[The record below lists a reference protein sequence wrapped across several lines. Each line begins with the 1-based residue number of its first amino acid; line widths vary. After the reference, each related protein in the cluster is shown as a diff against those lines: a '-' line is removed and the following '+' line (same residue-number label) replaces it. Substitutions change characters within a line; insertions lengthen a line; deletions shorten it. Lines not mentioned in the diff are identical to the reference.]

1 MSKAQAKANFNS
13 GDLEKYKSA
22 ILYAQK
28 NKQSFQV
35 VSTGLSRKIL
45 MPNGYK
51 LNYFGR
57 KGSNN
62 LVEGAFLV
70 MMVKREIDAYIEKNG
85 VPPKVEPTQVQT
97 FNFSAI
103 KRVLSG
109 KRIPVIGVDINACY
123 WFVAHKLGYISDT
136 LFERGLNTKKKKGLL
151 IAIGCLNKLPMIKT
165 YVNGE
170 CVATDF
176 DMEYHNTYSPFYWN
190 VINYTHELMI
200 ESFQLFGDDWYM
212 FLTDCLFVSVDKI
225 KDAQEFLKSKGF
237 HFKNHSIEF
246 KTYDSRN
253 ITWYDFKDQKIKT
266 MYAGTRDINYYLKV
280 YEEKQRATE
289 ATL

>member
-1 MSKAQAKANFNS
+1 MSKQVKQNFNS
-13 GDLEKYKSA
+13 GDLEKYRTALEYARKS
-22 ILYAQK
+22 
-28 NKQSFQV
+28 KQSFQI
-35 VSTGLSRKIL
+35 VSTGLSRKII

-57 KGSNN
+57 KGAQN

-70 MMVKREIDAYIEKNG
+70 MMVRREIDAYIEKNG
-85 VPPKVEPTQVQT
+85 TPPQVEPTQVQT
-97 FNFSAI
+97 FNFTAI
-103 KRVLSG
+103 RKVLSG
-109 KRIPVIGVDINACY
+109 KRKPIVGVDINACY

-165 YVNGE
+165 YQDGV
-170 CVATDF
+170 CIDTSF
-176 DMEYHNTYSPFYWN
+176 DTAQHQMYSPFYWN
-190 VINYTHELMI
+190 IIYHTHQLMI
-200 ESFQLFGDDWYM
+200 DSFKVFGDDWYM
-212 FLTDCLFVSVDKI
+212 FLTDCLFVSIDRM
-225 KDAQEFLKSKGF
+225 KDAQEFLKEKGF
-237 HFKNHSIEF
+237 FYKNHSIEF
-246 KTYDSRN
+246 KTFDSRN

-289 ATL
+289 VAL

>member
-1 MSKAQAKANFNS
+1 MSKQTSKASFNS
-13 GDLEKYKSA
+13 GDLEKYRTA
-22 ILYAQK
+22 LAYAQK
-28 NKQSFQV
+28 SKQSFQI

-57 KGSNN
+57 KGTNN

-85 VPPKVEPTQVQT
+85 TPPQVEPTQVQT
-97 FNFSAI
+97 FNFTAI
-103 KRVLSG
+103 REVLSG
-109 KRIPVIGVDINACY
+109 KRKPIVGVDINACY

-165 YVNGE
+165 YKDGE
-170 CVATDF
+170 CISTDF
-176 DMEYHNTYSPFYWN
+176 DTAYHQTYSPFYWN
-190 VINYTHELMI
+190 IIYHTHQLMI
-200 ESFQLFGDDWYM
+200 DSFKVFGDDWYM
-212 FLTDCLFVSVDKI
+212 FLTDCLFVSIDRI
-225 KDAQEFLKSKGF
+225 KDAQEFLKERGF
-237 HFKNHSIEF
+237 HYKNHTIEF
-246 KTYDSRN
+246 KTYDAKN
-253 ITWYDFKDQKIKT
+253 ITWFDYKDMKIKT
-266 MYAGTRDINYYLKV
+266 MYAGSRDITYFLKI
-280 YEEKQRATE
+280 YEEKQRVTE

>member
-1 MSKAQAKANFNS
+1 MSKQQAKANFSS

-22 ILYAQK
+22 LAYARK
-28 NKQSFQV
+28 NKQSFQI
-35 VSTGLSRKIL
+35 VSTGLSRKIV
-45 MPNGYK
+45 MPNGFK

-70 MMVKREIDAYIEKNG
+70 MMVRREIDAYIAING
-85 VPPKVEPTQVQT
+85 IPPKVEPTQVQT

-109 KRIPVIGVDINACY
+109 KRVPVIGVDINACY

-165 YVNGE
+165 YVDGE

-237 HFKNHSIEF
+237 AFKNHSIEF
-246 KTYDSRN
+246 KTHDERN
-253 ITWYDFKDQKIKT
+253 ITWYDYKDQKIKT
-266 MYAGTRDINYYLKV
+266 MYAGTRDIHYYVKV
-280 YEEKQRATE
+280 YEEKQRVTE

>member
-1 MSKAQAKANFNS
+1 
-13 GDLEKYKSA
+13 
-22 ILYAQK
+22 
-28 NKQSFQV
+28 
-35 VSTGLSRKIL
+35 
-45 MPNGYK
+45 
-51 LNYFGR
+51 
-57 KGSNN
+57 
-62 LVEGAFLV
+62 
-70 MMVKREIDAYIEKNG
+70 
-85 VPPKVEPTQVQT
+85 
-97 FNFSAI
+97 
-103 KRVLSG
+103 
-109 KRIPVIGVDINACY
+109 VDINACY

-165 YVNGE
+165 YVDGE

-176 DMEYHNTYSPFYWN
+176 DMESHNTYSPFYWN

-200 ESFQLFGDDWYM
+200 ESFKLFGDDWYM

-225 KDAQEFLKSKGF
+225 KDAQEFLKEKGF
-237 HFKNHSIEF
+237 FYKNHSIEF
-246 KTYDSRN
+246 KTFDSRN

-289 ATL
+289 VAL

>member
-1 MSKAQAKANFNS
+1 MSKQVKQNFNT
-13 GDLEKYKSA
+13 GDLEKYRTAIEYARKS
-22 ILYAQK
+22 
-28 NKQSFQV
+28 KQSFQI
-35 VSTGLSRKIL
+35 VSTGLSRKII

-57 KGSNN
+57 KGAQN

-70 MMVKREIDAYIEKNG
+70 MMVRREIDAYIEKNG
-85 VPPKVEPTQVQT
+85 TPPQVEPTQVQT
-97 FNFSAI
+97 FNFTAI
-103 KRVLSG
+103 RKVLSG
-109 KRIPVIGVDINACY
+109 KRKPIVGVDINACY

-165 YVNGE
+165 YQDGV
-170 CVATDF
+170 CIDTSF
-176 DMEYHNTYSPFYWN
+176 DTAQHQMYSPFYWN
-190 VINYTHELMI
+190 IIYHTHQLMI
-200 ESFQLFGDDWYM
+200 DSFKVFGDDWYM
-212 FLTDCLFVSVDKI
+212 FLTDCLFVSIDRM
-225 KDAQEFLKSKGF
+225 KDAQEFLKEKGF
-237 HFKNHSIEF
+237 FYKNHSIEF
-246 KTYDSRN
+246 KTFDSRN

-289 ATL
+289 VAL

>member
-1 MSKAQAKANFNS
+1 MSKQTKQNFSS
-13 GDLEKYKSA
+13 GDLEKYRTALEYARKS
-22 ILYAQK
+22 
-28 NKQSFQV
+28 KQSFQI

-57 KGSNN
+57 KGTNN

-70 MMVKREIDAYIEKNG
+70 MMVRREIDAYIEKNG
-85 VPPKVEPTQVQT
+85 IPPKVEPTQVQT
-97 FNFSAI
+97 FNFTAI
-103 KRVLSG
+103 RKVLSG
-109 KRIPVIGVDINACY
+109 KRVPVVGVDINACY

-165 YVNGE
+165 YVDGE

-176 DMEYHNTYSPFYWN
+176 DMESHNTYSPFYWN

-200 ESFQLFGDDWYM
+200 ESFKLFGDDWYM

-225 KDAQEFLKSKGF
+225 KDAQEFLKEKGF
-237 HFKNHSIEF
+237 FYKNHSIEF
-246 KTYDSRN
+246 KTFDSRN

-289 ATL
+289 VAL

>member
-1 MSKAQAKANFNS
+1 MSKAQAKANFSS

-22 ILYAQK
+22 LAYARK
-28 NKQSFQV
+28 NKQSFQI
-35 VSTGLSRKIL
+35 VSTGLSRKIV
-45 MPNGYK
+45 MPNGFK

-70 MMVKREIDAYIEKNG
+70 MMVRREIDAYIAING
-85 VPPKVEPTQVQT
+85 IPPKVEPTQVQT

-109 KRIPVIGVDINACY
+109 KRVPVVGVDINACY

-165 YVNGE
+165 YVDGE

-237 HFKNHSIEF
+237 AFKNHSIEF
-246 KTYDSRN
+246 KTHDARN
-253 ITWYDFKDQKIKT
+253 ITWYDYKDQKIKT
-266 MYAGTRDINYYLKV
+266 MYAGTRDINYYVKV
-280 YEEKQRATE
+280 YEEKQRVTE